1 MSRARSLLISVSALW
16 LASAACAK
24 LVGITDTV
32 VTRAEGAPDAST
44 SSLGGSGGAAT
55 NVAIAP
61 EVAGTGG
68 AGGSGGSMAGAA
80 GSAGSGGSAGEAPV
94 SQLDAGV
101 MDASGAECT
110 EAATRCA
117 ATGREVCSA
126 GVWQTQACP
135 LNTPACEGEG
145 QCVVRG
151 PALVNVGGSFFVDA
165 TEVTVAQYGLF
176 LAAKAG
182 DVSGQSAVCSWNQS
196 YYDGPVPMDPDN
208 FPQTSV
214 DWCDAAAYCA
224 WAGEHLC
231 GHIGGGPI
239 ARADIF
245 DETLSQ
251 WFVACGGGGFHPN
264 GNPDTLGSPRCN
276 SGSGALAPVASFA
289 TCEGYYPG
297 VFDMEG
303 NAAEWVDSCA
313 GETGASDVCYLMGG
327 GIFDNGGSFCDEVYG
342 DEGEPYHREDQA
354 GAFGFRCCSG

>member
-1 MSRARSLLISVSALW
+1 MSRSRWLLISLSALW

-24 LVGITDTV
+24 LVGITDTP
-32 VTRAEGAPDAST
+32 VTRQDGSPDAS
-44 SSLGGSGGAAT
+44 SSLLGGSGGAAS

-61 EVAGTGG
+61 LVAGAGG
-68 AGGSGGSMAGAA
+68 VGGSGGSAPGA
-80 GSAGSGGSAGEAPV
+80 AGSGGSAAEVPV
-94 SQLDAGV
+94 SQPDAGV
-101 MDASGAECT
+101 LTDASAGACP
-110 EAATRCA
+110 EAAARCT
-117 ATGREVCSA
+117 ATGRELCSA
-126 GVWQTQACP
+126 GVWQAEACP
-135 LNTPACEGEG
+135 LNAPACEGEG

-151 PALVNVGGSFFVDA
+151 PALVNVGGSFLIDA

-182 DVSGQSAVCSWNQS
+182 DVSGQRAACSWNQS

-214 DWCDAAAYCA
+214 DWCDATAYCA

-245 DETLSQ
+245 DEALGQ

-264 GNPDTLGSPRCN
+264 SNPDTPGSPRCN

-289 TCEGYYPG
+289 TCEGFYPG

-313 GETGASDVCYLMGG
+313 GGTGASDVCYLMGG
-327 GIFDNGGSFCDEVYG
+327 GIFDNGSSYCDEVYG
-342 DEGEPYHREDQA
+342 DEGEPYHREDKA